1 MLKAL
6 KNYKSYE
13 RLSSIIF
20 FPSLLCLLLIFVLKE
35 MFEWSFLDY
44 LYIIISAIFLI
55 SIIINI
61 TPNFLENNIKHIVV
75 DLLLISIIIVLLF
88 FG

>member
-20 FPSLLCLLLIFVLKE
+20 FPSLLCLLLISVLKE

-44 LYIIISAIFLI
+44 LNSIVSAIFLI
-55 SIIINI
+55 SIIISI
-61 TPNFLENNIKHIVV
+61 IPNFLEKNIKHIVV
-75 DLLLISIIIVLLF
+75 DLLLISIIIVLLC